1 MTWKNLSYLSRTN
14 GNDNKTPCSQEFLLC
29 NGGDGPSANKGK
41 THRALDS
48 DNVEK
53 TKPNRAE
60 RTLGVGRG
68 TVVKDEGSIHR
79 S

>member
-53 TKPNRAE
+53 NKAE
-60 RTLGVGRG
+60 QSRENSGRG
-68 TVVKDEGSIHR
+68 ERDSCQG
-79 S
+79 